1 MFELGC
7 TIIEGNNATI
17 YLHPAFEK
25 KEFFRGVSK
34 HEVFQHEM
42 VHFVRKDQHGDLY
55 EESLAFFKSRSLFR
69 RYFGAALRTPLEA
82 KIFLA
87 VTFSFWILFLVV
99 PINFLLFFSYF
110 AFGSFFFIRSAR
122 LHKKLQK
129 LVDLL
134 DSEHEGKGYDA
145 LIRMDEKSIKQRLKS
160 IR

>member
-1 MFELGC
+1 MEIPQRKRVTAQF
-7 TIIEGNNATI
+7 
-17 YLHPAFEK
+17 
-25 KEFFRGVSK
+25 S
-34 HEVFQHEM
+34 QHHRSLSHDKDKVECKM
-42 VHFVRKDQHGDLY
+42 VHTVRVLALSKNGD
-55 EESLAFFKSRSLFR
+55 SLRA
-69 RYFGAALRTPLEA
+69 
-82 KIFLA
+82 I
-87 VTFSFWILFLVV
+87 
-99 PINFLLFFSYF
+99 LLFFSYF